1 MAEQCNNDC
10 SSCGKDCESRK
21 SPNSMRIFPHQGTNI
36 KHIIAVISGKGGVG
50 KSSVTAALA
59 VSLSRL
65 GYKTA
70 ILDADITGPSIPKA
84 FGVNV
89 EPERGDDFIYAV
101 PTKTGIKM
109 MSINLLM
116 EDESEPV
123 IWRGPI
129 IAGAVKQFYTDVV
142 WGDIDYMLVDCPPGT
157 GDVPLTIFQ
166 SLPVDGVVV
175 VTTPQ
180 DLVSMIVGK
189 AVKMADDMGVRI
201 LGLVEN
207 MSYFKCPDCGK
218 EYNIFGNSKLDEI
231 KEKFYIDDA
240 IKLPINPGL
249 AELMD
254 QGKAED
260 IKEDELDEFAK
271 LIVEKNEI

>member
-21 SPNSMRIFPHQGTNI
+21 SPNSMRIYPHQGTNI

-59 VSLSRL
+59 VSLMRR

-84 FGVNV
+84 FGVNA
-89 EPERGDDFIYAV
+89 EPERGDDCIYAV
-101 PTKTGIKM
+101 ETKTGIKI

-123 IWRGPI
+123 LWRGPI
-129 IAGAVKQFYTDVV
+129 IAGAVKQFYTDVI

-166 SLPVDGVVV
+166 SLPVDGAVV

-180 DLVSMIVGK
+180 DLVSMIVSK
-189 AVKMADDMGVRI
+189 AVKMADDMGIRI

-207 MSYFKCPDCGK
+207 MSYFKCPDCGR
-218 EYNIFGNSKLDEI
+218 EYDIFGSSKLDEI
-231 KEKFYIDDA
+231 KDKFYINDVV
-240 IKLPINPGL
+240 KLPINPELADLMDKGL
-249 AELMD
+249 AEEMSR
-254 QGKAED
+254 
-260 IKEDELDEFAK
+260 DELDEFTK
-271 LIVEKNEI
+271 LIASKTM